1 MNRIYTM
8 IIQKET
14 YFILVIK
21 YQFVSIKYQFG
32 ISQTFLLLAIS
43 ETKVFKINYKIWN
56 WYKIIRNNKHI
67 DL

>member
-1 MNRIYTM
+1 M

-56 WYKIIRNNKHI
+56 LYKIIKK
-67 DL
+67 